1 MQTAETITV
10 GIVAVRRALNSPWAD
25 PAADHDW
32 RPDAVLEAPPELE
45 PGTRLATEP
54 GKDQFYL
61 GPLDLTLHRKETES
75 YRFNLAT
82 GEPRLYVVLR
92 QGQGP
97 GGLPVLAFQVTA
109 APDEAQAW
117 AEVGDDVVDGV
128 PMPGVIAAWLASF
141 IERFHVEQPFI
152 KRQRV
157 PAKLDRGRDPQGR
170 Q

>member
-10 GIVAVRRALNSPWAD
+10 GVVAVRRVLSGPW
-25 PAADHDW
+25 ADHDW
-32 RPDAVLEAPPELE
+32 HPEAVLETPPELA
-45 PGTRLATEP
+45 PGTRLAAEP
-54 GKDQFYL
+54 GREQFYL
-61 GPLDLTLHRKETES
+61 GPLELTLHRKETES

-82 GEPRLYVVLR
+82 GEPRLYIALR
-92 QGQGP
+92 AGKGP
-97 GGLPVLAFQVTA
+97 AGLPISAFQVTA

-128 PMPGVIAAWLASF
+128 PMPGAIAAWLASF

-157 PAKLDRGRDPQGR
+157 PAKLDRGRGERGR